1 MECRDFT
8 DHGIQ
13 AGLAGVSEEAEAL
26 AGAGAE
32 VSEEA
37 GSAGVVA
44 MAEAGAGGATLQAG
58 QEAIGAQ
65 PMGVP
70 MAPMK

>member
-1 MECRDFT
+1 MGSVIL
-8 DHGIQ
+8 HGEV
-13 AGLAGVSEEAEAL
+13 LTAL
-26 AGAGAE
+26 GMAE
-32 VSEEA
+32 VADTAEA

-70 MAPMK
+70 TAPMK

>member
-1 MECRDFT
+1 MGCVIL
-8 DHGIQ
+8 HGEVLTALGMA
-13 AGLAGVSEEAEAL
+13 AGMAEASDT
-26 AGAGAE
+26 A
-32 VSEEA
+32 EA